1 MTKATKRTIG
11 VICLLWLGTLLLLF
25 ANYKTKVYLEQL
37 RSQVDAVTQQEQ
49 ANATAVKR
57 QPSRTMEDVLVRTD
71 AQLVTTSFSNENYAA
86 KAMEKAQA
94 DSGACSRW
102 NGQECSGCCSSSV

>member
-57 QPSRTMEDVLVRTD
+57 QAACRT
-71 AQLVTTSFSNENYAA
+71 
-86 KAMEKAQA
+86 KAFKLRCSADQA
-94 DSGACSRW
+94 
-102 NGQECSGCCSSSV
+102 

>member
-57 QPSRTMEDVLVRTD
+57 QPSRTKTVPRIFW
-71 AQLVTTSFSNENYAA
+71 QGIRCWLVTTGT
-86 KAMEKAQA
+86 K
-94 DSGACSRW
+94 DSQKSKTATPERW
-102 NGQECSGCCSSSV
+102 LTFTEVLLCRH

>member
-57 QPSRTMEDVLVRTD
+57 QPSHGGCLSENRC
-71 AQLVTTSFSNENYAA
+71 TTCDDFLL
-86 KAMEKAQA
+86 K
-94 DSGACSRW
+94 
-102 NGQECSGCCSSSV
+102 

>member
-57 QPSRTMEDVLVRTD
+57 QPSRTMEDVFCLRCWSLCRTD
-71 AQLVTTSFSNENYAA
+71 GAA
-86 KAMEKAQA
+86 SE
-94 DSGACSRW
+94 
-102 NGQECSGCCSSSV
+102 QE